1 MFGDETRGTRASD
14 ASAVFDG
21 TTDAAAFAAGAAAFA
36 KRWEDE
42 RTRRTSSTDDPSE
55 SSITVRWVDEPDP
68 ATRRAVATGYLALE
82 GALVAR
88 GARAMEAGAAFRE
101 ADETDAVF
109 EDARDEADDRALSV
123 AKETEETEE
132 TETSNARTDALVFS
146 YHAVYSP
153 SYRVPVLLARARLAA
168 PPRATLAHA
177 QLDAALAL
185 ADPGGLG
192 STDASLERPPRETAS
207 LFSPAPRANARSV
220 FAPWEHPHARA
231 SGGGD
236 TGGCWLGAHPC
247 ETAGVMRRLFAASR
261 HRHPDDGGEASADAF
276 RAANAR
282 FRSAPSDSAY
292 FAAWFAF
299 VSRAAPGL
307 RWTARRS

>member
-1 MFGDETRGTRASD
+1 MAGVSG
-14 ASAVFDG
+14 SAFDG
-21 TTDAAAFAAGAAAFA
+21 TTDASAFAAGAAAFA

-42 RTRRTSSTDDPSE
+42 TNARAAKTKTRAGGRDAFADRVTA
-55 SSITVRWVDEPDP
+55 RWVDEPDP
-68 ATRRAVATGYLALE
+68 AVRRAVATGYLALE
-82 GALVAR
+82 GALV
-88 GARAMEAGAAFRE
+88 ECAADVFAEPGRE
-101 ADETDAVF
+101 ADEDDERVF
-109 EDARDEADDRALSV
+109 GASSPLEEDDGALSDD
-123 AKETEETEE
+123 AD
-132 TETSNARTDALVFS
+132 TSRGGMTKLFFS

-307 RWTARRS
+307 RWTARQS